1 MQWIQTH
8 DFDPALLE
16 GPGLG
21 RTKGDPQP
29 GIHRGPALG
38 RTKGDPQPGMGGC
51 VPCGGLGGGWWCRDN
66 LTWEEVEAFTGE
78 NPHAGLAGRDRALGA
93 AVDASVFCDTLIPGE
108 GLVFDALRAGCR
120 TWAAGKDAAGL
131 CQALPEDLSQYA
143 GRCRDAVAAV
153 VGAVAGDGP
162 QGPGRLIRDPP
173 PGGAGDC
180 AHVLPRD
187 RDALAEIASYS
198 LNITDS
204 VYPGLML
211 DLLQWLS
218 DERRQHPQ
226 VSIPHFNHFLS
237 QRNLPWVGYYV
248 GDLPSGAR
256 VFFYPSSISPPD
268 DVQRATGVR
277 VRDGDYIVG
286 YQWLCETNRNAPEA
300 GSTVS
305 LTARQVDRSK
315 ASRLAQPFVCLDAA
329 GIPCVPASVAFPPGF
344 NPLPGQA
351 LPGEPPPPP
360 PIPIP
365 VAAAGKGKAEKETSI
380 LPWLIGGAAALK
392 LAAALA

>member
-1 MQWIQTH
+1 
-8 DFDPALLE
+8 
-16 GPGLG
+16 
-21 RTKGDPQP
+21 
-29 GIHRGPALG
+29 
-38 RTKGDPQPGMGGC
+38 
-51 VPCGGLGGGWWCRDN
+51 
-66 LTWEEVEAFTGE
+66 
-78 NPHAGLAGRDRALGA
+78 
-93 AVDASVFCDTLIPGE
+93 
-108 GLVFDALRAGCR
+108 
-120 TWAAGKDAAGL
+120 
-131 CQALPEDLSQYA
+131 
-143 GRCRDAVAAV
+143 
-153 VGAVAGDGP
+153 
-162 QGPGRLIRDPP
+162 
-173 PGGAGDC
+173 
-180 AHVLPRD
+180 
-187 RDALAEIASYS
+187 
-198 LNITDS
+198 
-204 VYPGLML
+204 
-211 DLLQWLS
+211 
-218 DERRQHPQ
+218 
-226 VSIPHFNHFLS
+226 
-237 QRNLPWVGYYV
+237 
-248 GDLPSGAR
+248 